1 MIISINVL
9 KLKYILMFNILF
21 NIVNMVDQIEN
32 SVLRANVKARVA
44 AYRERANEIIQR
56 FPVLQ
61 NLKIIN
67 LCQRFPG

>member
-21 NIVNMVDQIEN
+21 NIVNMVDQIED

-56 FPVLQ
+56 FPALQ

-67 LCQRFPG
+67 LC